1 MIAANAQKKVDDDRD
16 DRRDDRRRDDR
27 RHDNR
32 DREKVPDRR
41 WRDESDDDDESD
53 RDRRD
58 KKEKRDPK
66 RDRDRGDRDRD
77 DRDRD
82 RKKRSAEARSADDGD
97 SPRAKREKKTADSRN
112 GSKEKLEPVTQ
123 GATVNGEPAGPP
135 RPRRKTR
142 WSEIDLE
149 KEKARIAKNKVDLGS
164 IDVLAKKVNQEREQL
179 KLFVIKAKQDFEEKQ
194 EKAKKDGKLND
205 SDPEGY
211 FAGSLGDIVGENLEL
226 GPSLGRGV
234 FSSVY
239 KCKDIRNGEEVA
251 VKFIRNNQ
259 MMRKA
264 AEKEVEMYKWLHEE
278 ATKRDPAGAVY
289 FIKMVQEP
297 FDHADHYVLIFD
309 LQKCDMR
316 TAVAKYG
323 QGAGLPLVTTALFG
337 RQLCH
342 ALSILQ
348 YLKVI
353 HLDLKPDNLL
363 MNLNKTELRICDFG
377 TATKVAAQVR
387 TSYAQPRYY
396 RAPEVMLGL
405 NYTTQVDMWSFGC
418 SLYEM
423 ATGQILFTGKSN
435 NEMLRQIQERCGPI
449 PLKMVKDGGE
459 YGKKHF
465 DEKTGD
471 FLRKEKNDMTG
482 ENEKSTVPS
491 SSFSKISWAE
501 KMTKVANPAGLERP
515 EFEKQASLLGDLIGD
530 ILNPSIADRLWPDQA
545 LQHDFFKQ
553 GIE

>member
-239 KCKDIRNGEEVA
+239 KCKDIRNG
-251 VKFIRNNQ
+251 R
-259 MMRKA
+259 R
-264 AEKEVEMYKWLHEE
+264 
-278 ATKRDPAGAVY
+278 
-289 FIKMVQEP
+289 
-297 FDHADHYVLIFD
+297 
-309 LQKCDMR
+309 
-316 TAVAKYG
+316 
-323 QGAGLPLVTTALFG
+323 LP
-337 RQLCH
+337 
-342 ALSILQ
+342 
-348 YLKVI
+348 
-353 HLDLKPDNLL
+353 
-363 MNLNKTELRICDFG
+363 
-377 TATKVAAQVR
+377 
-387 TSYAQPRYY
+387 
-396 RAPEVMLGL
+396 
-405 NYTTQVDMWSFGC
+405 
-418 SLYEM
+418 
-423 ATGQILFTGKSN
+423 
-435 NEMLRQIQERCGPI
+435 
-449 PLKMVKDGGE
+449 
-459 YGKKHF
+459 
-465 DEKTGD
+465 
-471 FLRKEKNDMTG
+471 
-482 ENEKSTVPS
+482 
-491 SSFSKISWAE
+491 
-501 KMTKVANPAGLERP
+501 
-515 EFEKQASLLGDLIGD
+515 
-530 ILNPSIADRLWPDQA
+530 
-545 LQHDFFKQ
+545 
-553 GIE
+553 